1 MGFPSVLSFA
11 HKLISERLQPGD
23 IAIDATAGTGAD
35 TLFLAKTC
43 GRRGHVYAFDIQSK
57 ALELTKARIDK
68 EKAKHI
74 KDQPERLTV
83 HMAHVTL
90 LERSHSEMEEILP
103 PELKGKI
110 GAIMFNLGYLPS
122 EEADHSL
129 ITQTD
134 STLAALQSAIT
145 LLRPRGIITAVLYP
159 GHSGGDA
166 EASAVEEWAAVLPP
180 SLGQALLYRQLQKP
194 EAPYLIAIEKK

>member
-43 GRRGHVYAFDIQSK
+43 GRRGHVYAFDIQRK
-57 ALELTKARIDK
+57 ALELTRSRLDREMENQIEGKT
-68 EKAKHI
+68 EKQTGHLAY
-74 KDQPERLTV
+74 
-83 HMAHVTL
+83 VTL
-90 LERSHSEMEEILP
+90 LEQSHSEMEEAIP
-103 PELKGKI
+103 SELKGKV

-122 EEADHSL
+122 EGADHSL

-134 STLAALQSAIT
+134 STLVALHSAIT
-145 LLRPRGIITAVLYP
+145 LLRPRGIVTAVLYP
-159 GHSGGDA
+159 GHSGGDS
-166 EASAVEEWAAVLPP
+166 EASAVEAWAAALP
-180 SLGQALLYRQLQKP
+180 SALGQALIYRQLQKP